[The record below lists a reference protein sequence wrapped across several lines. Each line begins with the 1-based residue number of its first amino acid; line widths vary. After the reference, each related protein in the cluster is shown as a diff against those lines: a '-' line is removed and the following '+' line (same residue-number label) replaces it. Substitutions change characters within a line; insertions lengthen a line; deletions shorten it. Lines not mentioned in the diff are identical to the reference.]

1 MRGTSRIRLGR
12 RAFAFAL
19 LLAVVLVAAA
29 VGHSSGTAV
38 AKQHFDGTI
47 TFGAAM
53 SVTGGLAAEAKTAKD
68 GYDFIAAAINRKGG
82 IPVGNKH
89 YQVKIVYYD
98 DQSNANTSVQL
109 YEKLINED
117 KVDFLLGPYSSGV
130 TLATSTVAEKY
141 KIPMVVAHAATP
153 SIYQRGY
160 KYLFGT
166 LNVIDQYTAPLFAMA
181 KSIKTNPPKTV
192 AILNENS
199 LAPQAFADSAEAQ
212 AKKLGFEVVYKQ
224 SFPNPT
230 NDFGPL
236 LTAIAEKKPDIMLTG
251 GYTLGMIGL
260 VKQAAQQ
267 NLSIPMWMF
276 MLGPTVPGF
285 VPAVKR
291 DAEYLLEPIQ
301 WAANFNPTLKD
312 EIFGWNAKEYSK
324 AFYRAMGYLP
334 DYHPPQS
341 SAALEVYYKA
351 IKQAGTLNR
360 QKVRDAIAKVRLRSF
375 YGNVCFNSLGE
386 ENCKSMGIAQL
397 QGGKPVVVWP
407 AKFAQRKLI
416 YPAPGL

>member
-1 MRGTSRIRLGR
+1 VRGSRTALR
-12 RAFAFAL
+12 RKASVLAL
-19 LLAVVLVAAA
+19 LVGMLLVAAT
-29 VGHSSGTAV
+29 VGHSSGNTASGP
-38 AKQHFDGTI
+38 KFDGTI
-47 TFGAAM
+47 KFGAAM
-53 SVTGGLAAEAKTAKD
+53 SVTGGLSAEAKTAKD
-68 GYDFIAAAINRKGG
+68 GYDFIAAAINKKGG
-82 IPVGNKH
+82 IPVGKKH
-89 YQVKIVYYD
+89 YEVEIVYYD
-98 DQSNANTSVQL
+98 DASNANTSVQL

-166 LNVIDQYTAPLFAMA
+166 LNVIDQYTAPLFEMA
-181 KSIKTNPPKTV
+181 KAIKINPPHTV
-192 AILNENS
+192 AILNETA
-199 LAPQAFADSAEAQ
+199 LAAQAFGDSAEAN
-212 AKKLGFEVVYKQ
+212 AKKNGFEVVYKQ

-230 NDFGPL
+230 NDFSPL
-236 LTAIAEKKPDIMLTG
+236 FSAISEKKPDIMVTG

-267 NLSIPMWMF
+267 NLQIPLWMF
-276 MLGPTVPGF
+276 LLGPTVPGF
-285 VPAVKR
+285 LPAVKR
-291 DAEYLLEPIQ
+291 NAEYLLEPIQ
-301 WAANFNPTLKD
+301 WAANFNPTLHD
-312 EIFGWNAKEYSK
+312 EIFGWTAHQYSQYFRAK
-324 AFYRAMGYLP
+324 MGYYP

-351 IKQAGTLNR
+351 IQQAGSLNR
-360 QKVRDAIAKVRLRSF
+360 DKVRDAIAKVHLRSF

-386 ENCKSMGIAQL
+386 ENCKSMGIAQI
-397 QGGKPVVVWP
+397 QGGRPVVVWP
-407 AKFAQRKLI
+407 AKYAQRKLI